1 MYSEYNQ
8 YNEGENDNWNYGRI
22 NFDEIKVDSEQEKN
36 IITKYNLLEIN
47 FNTEFEEQVPF
58 YY

>member
-22 NFDEIKVDSEQEKN
+22 NLDEIKVDSEQEKN
-36 IITKYNLLEIN
+36 IITKYNLLENN
-47 FNTEFEEQVPF
+47 FNAEFEEQVPF

>member
-22 NFDEIKVDSEQEKN
+22 NLDEIKVDSEQEKN
-36 IITKYNLLEIN
+36 IITKYNLLENN